1 MSKKV
6 HITIQAGEI
15 VEQTVEVAETATY
28 EDLLDELN
36 INQETVLVLN
46 GGNAVPLDGGAIG
59 SDKLTILK
67 VVTGG

>member
-15 VEQTVEVAETATY
+15 TEQTVEVAETATY

-46 GGNAVPLDGGAIG
+46 GGNAVPLDGAVG
-59 SDKLTILK
+59 SDRLTILK

>member
-1 MSKKV
+1 VSKKV

-15 VEQTVEVAETATY
+15 TEQTVEIADDASY
-28 EDLLDELN
+28 ENLLDTLN

-46 GGNAVPLDGGAIG
+46 EGNAVPLDGTVS
-59 SDKLTILK
+59 SDKLTILR

>member
-1 MSKKV
+1 MNKKV

-15 VEQTVEVAETATY
+15 SEQTVEMAETATY
-28 EDLLDELN
+28 EDLLDKLD

-46 GGNAVPLDGGAIG
+46 GGNAVPLDGTIG
-59 SDKLTILK
+59 SDRLTILK

>member
-1 MSKKV
+1 MSRRV

-15 VEQTVEVAETATY
+15 SEQTVEVDESTTY
-28 EDLLDELN
+28 EDLLDTLE

-46 GGNAVPLDGGAIG
+46 EGNAVPLDVTV
-59 SDKLTILK
+59 SFDTLTILR

>member
-6 HITIQAGEI
+6 HVTIQAGEI
-15 VEQTVEVAETATY
+15 SEQIVEIAENTTY
-28 EDLLDELN
+28 EDLLDTLK

-46 GGNAVPLDGGAIG
+46 EGNAVPLDGAVT
-59 SDKLTILK
+59 SDKLTILR

>member
-1 MSKKV
+1 MSRRV

-15 VEQTVEVAETATY
+15 SEQTVEVDESTTY
-28 EDLLDELN
+28 EDLLDTLE

-46 GGNAVPLDGGAIG
+46 EGNAVPLDGTVS
-59 SDKLTILK
+59 SDTLTILR

>member
-1 MSKKV
+1 MSKKI

-15 VEQTVEVAETATY
+15 SEQIVEIAENTTY
-28 EDLLDELN
+28 EDLLDTLK

-46 GGNAVPLDGGAIG
+46 EGNAVPLDGAVT
-59 SDKLTILK
+59 SDKLTILR

>member
-15 VEQTVEVAETATY
+15 SEQTIEVAETATY
-28 EDLLDELN
+28 EDLLDELD

-46 GGNAVPLDGGAIG
+46 GGNAVPLDGAIG
-59 SDKLTILK
+59 SDRLTILK

>member
-1 MSKKV
+1 MSKRL

-15 VEQTVEVAETATY
+15 SEQTVEVAESATY

-46 GGNAVPLDGGAIG
+46 GGNAVPLDGSIN
-59 SDKLTILK
+59 SDRLTILK

>member
-6 HITIQAGEI
+6 HITIQAGKI
-15 VEQTVEVAETATY
+15 SEQTVEVAENATY

-46 GGNAVPLDGGAIG
+46 GGNAVPLDGAIG

>member
-1 MSKKV
+1 VSRKV
-6 HITIQAGEI
+6 HITIQAGKI
-15 VEQTVEVAETATY
+15 SEQTVEIAKDATY
-28 EDLLDELN
+28 EDLLNTLN

-46 GGNAVPLDGGAIG
+46 GGNAVPLDGAVS

>member
-1 MSKKV
+1 VKKKV

-15 VEQTVEVAETATY
+15 SEQTVEIAENTTY
-28 EDLLDELN
+28 EDLLDTLK

-46 GGNAVPLDGGAIG
+46 EGNAVPLDGAVTA
-59 SDKLTILK
+59 DKLTILR

>member
-1 MSKKV
+1 VSKKI

-15 VEQTVEVAETATY
+15 SEQTVEVAESATY
-28 EDLLDELN
+28 EDLLATLD

-46 GGNAVPLDGGAIG
+46 GGNAVPLDGAIS
-59 SDKLTILK
+59 SDRLTILR

>member
-6 HITIQAGEI
+6 HITIQSGQI
-15 VEQTVEVAETATY
+15 SEQIIEVAEDATY
-28 EDLLDELN
+28 EDLLNTLK

-46 GGNAVPLDGGAIG
+46 EGNAVPLDGVVT
-59 SDKLTILK
+59 SDKLTILR

>member
-15 VEQTVEVAETATY
+15 SEQTVEVADDASY
-28 EDLLDELN
+28 EDLLNTLD

-46 GGNAVPLDGGAIG
+46 EGNAVPLDGVVI
-59 SDKLTILK
+59 SDKLTILR

>member
-6 HITIQAGEI
+6 HITIQAGDI
-15 VEQTVEVAETATY
+15 SEQTVEMAETATY
-28 EDLLDELN
+28 EDLLDKLD
-36 INQETVLVLN
+36 INQETVLILN
-46 GGNAVPLDGGAIG
+46 GGNAVPLDGIIG

>member
-15 VEQTVEVAETATY
+15 SEQTVEIAENTTY
-28 EDLLDELN
+28 EDLLDALE
-36 INQETVLVLN
+36 INQETVLVLDE
-46 GGNAVPLDGGAIG
+46 GNAVPLDGAVI
-59 SDKLTILK
+59 SDKLTILR

>member
-6 HITIQAGEI
+6 QITIQAGEI
-15 VEQTVEVAETATY
+15 SEQTVEIAENTTY
-28 EDLLDELN
+28 EDLLDRLE

-46 GGNAVPLDGGAIG
+46 GGNAVPLDGTIN
-59 SDKLTILK
+59 SEKLTILR

>member
-6 HITIQAGEI
+6 HVTIQAGEI
-15 VEQTVEVAETATY
+15 SEQTVEIAENTTY
-28 EDLLDELN
+28 EDLLDTLK

-46 GGNAVPLDGGAIG
+46 EGNAVPLDGAVT
-59 SDKLTILK
+59 SDKLTILR

>member
-1 MSKKV
+1 MSKRL

-15 VEQTVEVAETATY
+15 SEQTVEVAESATY

-46 GGNAVPLDGGAIG
+46 GGNAVPLDGAID

>member
-1 MSKKV
+1 VSKKV

-15 VEQTVEVAETATY
+15 SEQTVEVAETATY
-28 EDLLDELN
+28 EDLLDELV

-46 GGNAVPLDGGAIG
+46 GGNAVPLDGAIS

>member
-6 HITIQAGEI
+6 HITIQSGEI
-15 VEQTVEVAETATY
+15 SEQTVEIDENITY
-28 EDLLDELN
+28 EDLLDTLK

-46 GGNAVPLDGGAIG
+46 EGNAVPLDGAVT
-59 SDKLTILK
+59 SDKLTILR

>member
-15 VEQTVEVAETATY
+15 SEQTVEVAETATY
-28 EDLLDELN
+28 EELLDTLD

-46 GGNAVPLDGGAIG
+46 GGNAVPLDGTIN
-59 SDKLTILK
+59 SDRLTILK

>member
-1 MSKKV
+1 VSKKV

-46 GGNAVPLDGGAIG
+46 GGNAVPLDGAVN